1 MARIENTEAAGP
13 TVLTKRAPVLAVRL
27 GRGRTGGTTFL
38 DWLIQRA
45 RNQGREVIIAD
56 GDRRN
61 ADLAGLYPGQA
72 MQPPSD
78 DTGDVKEWITS
89 VLIRMAEMARS
100 VALDLGGGD
109 RVLAEYGRDLA
120 LVEFCQETGA
130 QPLALCFM
138 GPDTADLEHV
148 LTIVR
153 AGYFRPD
160 RMILVLNEN
169 LVPSHRVPRRLSS
182 RS

>member
-1 MARIENTEAAGP
+1 MDDADGAHRKHRGSRP
-13 TVLTKRAPVLAVRL
+13 HRADKTRASIGGAV
-27 GRGRTGGTTFL
+27 GTRPHRRRDFL

-89 VLIRMAEMARS
+89 VLIRMAEMGQS

-109 RVLAEYGRDLA
+109 RVLSRIRARP
-120 LVEFCQETGA
+120 GA
-130 QPLALCFM
+130 
-138 GPDTADLEHV
+138 G
-148 LTIVR
+148 
-153 AGYFRPD
+153 
-160 RMILVLNEN
+160 
-169 LVPSHRVPRRLSS
+169 
-182 RS
+182 